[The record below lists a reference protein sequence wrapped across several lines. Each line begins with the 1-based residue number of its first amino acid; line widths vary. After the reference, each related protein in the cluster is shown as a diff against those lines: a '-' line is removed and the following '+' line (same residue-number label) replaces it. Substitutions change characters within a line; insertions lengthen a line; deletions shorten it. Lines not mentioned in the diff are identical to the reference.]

1 MIWEEYCTQFETWFL
16 NIDIT
21 NNASALVGT
30 FYEKIDKDHFT
41 IIRAWEVKAKYLSV
55 NFVADRVFV

>member
-41 IIRAWEVKAKYLSV
+41 IIRAW
-55 NFVADRVFV
+55 